1 MEHNPDMGLGGETLL
16 DSDNDSDNDQD
27 DDEAADDD
35 DDGPYGQNP
44 ARVVIRYNTFDGF
57 NVLRI
62 VVNRFLSDT
71 DTNADGLV
79 DLITHSL

>member
-1 MEHNPDMGLGGETLL
+1 MGLGGETLL
-16 DSDNDSDNDQD
+16 DNDNDNDQD
-27 DDEAADDD
+27 DDEAADDAAD

-62 VVNRFLSDT
+62 MVNRFLSDT

>member
-16 DSDNDSDNDQD
+16 DSDNDNDNDQD
-27 DDEAADDD
+27 DDDEAAD

-62 VVNRFLSDT
+62 MVNRFLSDT